1 MYISIILY
9 IHEVKVPIHPGT
21 HRMFGHLK
29 DWTWPLWSEP
39 LAYRKILTDPFMI
52 QNDRAIVY
60 IYIEGSRLA
69 KELSKKKR
77 MIWCAKPNN
86 KLYLILPFGLL
97 HKLKKKTVFWAYHIT
112 QNDAKKQPTSQQLR
126 PTWPRNCREFA
137 EACHK
142 NDAALPLKSLHG
154 TAQIQ
159 GCGWW
164 LYWGIWPC
172 LVFAPCW
179 FSGTYGINPLFCS
192 DGELP
197 FPF

>member
-1 MYISIILY
+1 MRSKFQYTLGRTECLVIWRTEHDRCDLNPWRTERSW
-9 IHEVKVPIHPGT
+9 PIPSWFRT
-21 HRMFGHLK
+21 I
-29 DWTWPLWSEP
+29 EP
-39 LAYRKILTDPFMI
+39 L
-52 QNDRAIVY
+52 Y

-97 HKLKKKTVFWAYHIT
+97 HKLKKTVFWAYHIT